1 MPKIATR
8 RFRLAAALF
17 SAGMATVSVAEAEP
31 LRLFTEDYTP
41 FNFREN
47 GRYVGIGADQVIKI
61 MDRAGIPYSIE
72 MVPWAR
78 AIGSAGSDP
87 MTCVFTTAHT
97 EDRDGKFKWVEPLIL
112 SPTTLMKRAGSGIT
126 PKSLDEAKKLIVGTQ
141 RNDFTHE
148 LLVKHGFPKIELT
161 SVIDLSVKQLI
172 GGRVDLVMVSSTY
185 YDQLKREGVPVEAV
199 LQLDPLRY
207 AIACNPSV
215 PDTIITSMQGE
226 LDKLIASEE
235 QKNVITKYK
244 STKEN
249 EHVSGVE
256 QISTK

>member
-1 MPKIATR
+1 MLKVATR
-8 RFRLAAALF
+8 HFRIVAAVF
-17 SAGMATVSVAEAEP
+17 SAAMATISIAEAEP
-31 LRLFTEDYTP
+31 LRLFTEEYTP

-47 GRYVGIGADQVIKI
+47 GKYVGIGADQVVKI
-61 MDRAGIPYSIE
+61 MDRAMISYSIE

-78 AIGSAGSDP
+78 AIGSASSDP

-97 EDRDGKFKWVEPLIL
+97 EDRDGRFKWVEPLIL
-112 SPTTLMKRAGSGIT
+112 SPTTLMKRAGSGIA

-185 YDQLKREGVPVEAV
+185 YDQLKREGAPVEAV
-199 LQLDPLRY
+199 LRLDPLRY
-207 AIACNPSV
+207 AIACNPLV
-215 PDTIITSMQGE
+215 PDAVIASMQGE
-226 LDKLIASEE
+226 LDKMIASGE
-235 QKNVITKYK
+235 QTRIISKYK
-244 STKEN
+244 SIKES
-249 EHVSGVE
+249 EPISEGE
-256 QISTK
+256 QVSTK